1 VLLVRVSGGFLDRI
15 RLTLR
20 GRNALLHVFELWIG
34 LAGVISGIVFF
45 YRPASID
52 QDALTRTIGR
62 TPSAIW
68 IVGYMAAGAIIWFG
82 LLRPAPRW
90 ETAGLWLLGSAT
102 SINGIAIL
110 DIFGWRGVA
119 TASTLL
125 ALTAAAWL
133 RALIVQA
140 DTLRLAAEFE
150 GVRGGIRGSSPG

>member
-1 VLLVRVSGGFLDRI
+1 VLFVRVSGGFLDRI
-15 RLTLR
+15 RVTLR

-52 QDALTRTIGR
+52 QDALTQTIGR

-68 IVGYMAAGAIIWFG
+68 IVSYMVAGAIIWFG
-82 LLRPAPRW
+82 LLRPSPRW
-90 ETAGLWLLGSAT
+90 ETAGLWLLGAAT

-140 DTLRLAAEFE
+140 DTLRLAAKFE
-150 GVRGGIRGSSPG
+150 DTRGGIRGSSPG

>member
-1 VLLVRVSGGFLDRI
+1 LQAFAAVGDGGAVVAR
-15 RLTLR
+15 
-20 GRNALLHVFELWIG
+20 
-34 LAGVISGIVFF
+34 
-45 YRPASID
+45 
-52 QDALTRTIGR
+52 
-62 TPSAIW
+62 
-68 IVGYMAAGAIIWFG
+68 
-82 LLRPAPRW
+82 
-90 ETAGLWLLGSAT
+90 SAT

-150 GVRGGIRGSSPG
+150 GVRGGIRDSGPG